1 MNVDDGMI
9 ISLDMTSMAVEYY
22 YIKIMALLEMILL
35 KICGVN
41 IAILIELSW

>member
-1 MNVDDGMI
+1 MNIDDGMI
-9 ISLDMTSMAVEYY
+9 ISLDMTSMAVGYY
-22 YIKIMALLEMILL
+22 YIKIMALLEMILW

>member
-1 MNVDDGMI
+1 MNIDDGMI

-22 YIKIMALLEMILL
+22 YIKIIAVLEMILL
-35 KICGVN
+35 KSGSVN